1 MDTYRTVLYLH
12 VLSLLVGI
20 GAATVVGVCLFRLRA
35 AQTLADA
42 LPWGMLAS
50 KAERAFPVAILG
62 LFSTGAYLTS
72 DAWTWSTPWI
82 DVSIVA
88 LVIVALQGPLVAGLR
103 AKALEHALIDNGP
116 GPLGDRA
123 RGLARDP
130 ALWVATF
137 ANPGIVLGIV
147 WNMLNKPSTAQ
158 AIAAVVVGYA
168 VGAAGALPFTR
179 KQAIEAH
186 ALADPTA

>member
-1 MDTYRTVLYLH
+1 
-12 VLSLLVGI
+12 
-20 GAATVVGVCLFRLRA
+20 
-35 AQTLADA
+35 
-42 LPWGMLAS
+42 MLGG
-50 KAERAFPVAILG
+50 KTERVFPVAILG

-72 DAWTWSTPWI
+72 DAWTWSTRWI

-88 LVIVALQGPLVAGLR
+88 LVIVALQGPLVAGRR

-179 KQAIEAH
+179 KQSIEAQ
-186 ALADPTA
+186 AVADPTA